1 MQTGKDGTGRKKR
14 DGKNKSLQKEY
25 RWMNYE
31 GLFFRAGM
39 VGNHP
44 SNVRSKNLCIAQ
56 KIEEITPHGQS
67 AEAEAEASPL
77 RGPPE
82 FFRKIFGMDGP
93 MDGKGKKERLPFSSA
108 SGGVCQSPCI
118 PASSRARWC
127 VSQRAPHFSREG
139 AQPFPVL
146 PSLPKQ

>member
-31 GLFFRAGM
+31 GLFFRPGM

-56 KIEEITPHGQS
+56 KIEEITPQGQS

-108 SGGVCQSPCI
+108 KSAFFANANQVGFAKALAFQPAAMLGGV
-118 PASSRARWC
+118 
-127 VSQRAPHFSREG
+127 
-139 AQPFPVL
+139 
-146 PSLPKQ
+146 